1 MNNTGTATI
10 DHCVKNVILLTK
22 LQKPYGQSLKE
33 EFKDLHIHTYEKKRF
48 WSYFKINFLQKET
61 RLESGL
67 LILITLVQV
76 ALAGGG

>member
-1 MNNTGTATI
+1 MDNPSK
-10 DHCVKNVILLTK
+10 KNVK
-22 LQKPYGQSLKE
+22 
-33 EFKDLHIHTYEKKRF
+33 TYIFTCIRKKRS

-61 RLESGL
+61 RLKSGL

>member
-1 MNNTGTATI
+1 MNTTGTGRRSLCQKMSSCSQSFRSHTENPF
-10 DHCVKNVILLTK
+10 KNN
-22 LQKPYGQSLKE
+22 LK
-33 EFKDLHIHTYEKKRF
+33 TYIFNALEKKRF

-61 RLESGL
+61 RLESVL

>member
-1 MNNTGTATI
+1 MDNPSK
-10 DHCVKNVILLTK
+10 KN
-22 LQKPYGQSLKE
+22 LKTCI
-33 EFKDLHIHTYEKKRF
+33 FNVLEKKC

-61 RLESGL
+61 RLESVL

>member
-1 MNNTGTATI
+1 MDNPSQ
-10 DHCVKNVILLTK
+10 KNVK
-22 LQKPYGQSLKE
+22 
-33 EFKDLHIHTYEKKRF
+33 TYIFNVLEKRF

-61 RLESGL
+61 RLESVL